1 MAYKNKKK
9 NKRHIRNLRLKEGVI
24 SAKHYREKRRNNPP
38 EELTKEKIEKLMHEA
53 GMI

>member
-9 NKRHIRNLRLKEGVI
+9 NKRHIRKLRLKEGMI
-24 SAKHYREKRRNNPP
+24 SKKHDREKKRNNPP
-38 EELTKEKIEKLMHEA
+38 EELTMEKIEKLMREA